1 MALAR
6 EHFKK
11 RSRPQ
16 RRPDDAGEA
25 SVRER
30 ILSAAFM
37 ERGYSGASTLEIAT
51 RAKVSKC
58 RASAIALQRLANP
71 PHEAAN
77 LKSQSPNRSRA
88 ERRAHTLRS
97 CPAGRLLHSPDPFL
111 NYPHRHDTGR

>member
-11 RSRPQ
+11 RSRPR

-30 ILSAAFM
+30 ILSAAFAAVM

-58 RASAIALQRLANP
+58 RASAIALHHLHSSGTARMLQDACLSHLLIEVLP
-71 PHEAAN
+71 DDSG
-77 LKSQSPNRSRA
+77 KTNRSGQFDLSKDRPRVD
-88 ERRAHTLRS
+88 E
-97 CPAGRLLHSPDPFL
+97 
-111 NYPHRHDTGR
+111 Y